1 MLDFEENSKKL
12 RNMQIKLQEIGESL
26 WHFKLNKWIIRTRR

>member
-12 RNMQIKLQEIGESL
+12 NNMQIKLKEIGESL
-26 WHFKLNKWIIRTRR
+26 WHFKIKRRIIRIRE